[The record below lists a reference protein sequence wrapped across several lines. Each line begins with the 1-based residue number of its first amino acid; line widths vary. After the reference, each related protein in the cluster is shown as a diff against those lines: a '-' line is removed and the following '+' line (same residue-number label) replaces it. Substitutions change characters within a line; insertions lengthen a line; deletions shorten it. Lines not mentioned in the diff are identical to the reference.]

1 MEEKNTTMGT
11 TETMEDYKEALEASY
26 RRIRPGDIVT
36 GTVIDVNDQD
46 VTIDFNYYAPGRIP
60 VTELSDDPTYHVL
73 ENVAVGDT
81 LTATVVKTD
90 DGAGNMLLSCKDAAE
105 ELAWDKLQEAQK
117 TKKVYHVKV
126 AGAVNGGCV
135 AYVEGVRGFI
145 PASKLAL
152 EYVEEPA
159 DYLNKELDVQVISVD
174 EGAKR
179 VVLSAKEL
187 LLAKVME
194 EKNKKI
200 NKYTVGT
207 VMEGTVEQLKD
218 YGAFVN
224 IGDGITGLVHISQ
237 ISDRRLKHPSQ
248 VLKEGDK
255 VKVKIIKI
263 ENNKISLSIRE
274 AAELTSR
281 EVEEEGPAEY
291 EDNGAAATGLGA
303 LLTLY
308 FSEGQACQ
316 PRAISRI
323 LEAQTVCT
331 IRNTP
336 IRLKQFLVTAFT
348 KKSQRSFL
356 GFIETKCCFQMHSQM
371 QRTKRLQGWSSRE
384 N

>member
-73 ENVAVGDT
+73 ENVAVGDP

-303 LLTLY
+303 LL
-308 FSEGQACQ
+308 
-316 PRAISRI
+316 
-323 LEAQTVCT
+323 
-331 IRNTP
+331 
-336 IRLKQFLVTAFT
+336 K
-348 KKSQRSFL
+348 
-356 GFIETKCCFQMHSQM
+356 GFK
-371 QRTKRLQGWSSRE
+371 L

>member
-224 IGDGITGLVHISQ
+224 IGDGITGLVHISP

-303 LLTLY
+303 LL
-308 FSEGQACQ
+308 
-316 PRAISRI
+316 
-323 LEAQTVCT
+323 
-331 IRNTP
+331 
-336 IRLKQFLVTAFT
+336 K
-348 KKSQRSFL
+348 
-356 GFIETKCCFQMHSQM
+356 GFK
-371 QRTKRLQGWSSRE
+371 L

>member
-60 VTELSDDPTYHVL
+60 VTELSDDPTYQVQ

-159 DYLNKELDVQVISVD
+159 DYLNRELDVQVISVD
-174 EGAKR
+174 EEAKR

-303 LLTLY
+303 LL
-308 FSEGQACQ
+308 
-316 PRAISRI
+316 
-323 LEAQTVCT
+323 
-331 IRNTP
+331 
-336 IRLKQFLVTAFT
+336 K
-348 KKSQRSFL
+348 
-356 GFIETKCCFQMHSQM
+356 GFK
-371 QRTKRLQGWSSRE
+371 L

>member
-11 TETMEDYKEALEASY
+11 TETIEDYKEALEASY

-174 EGAKR
+174 EEAKR

-224 IGDGITGLVHISQ
+224 IGDGITGLAHISQ

-303 LLTLY
+303 LL
-308 FSEGQACQ
+308 
-316 PRAISRI
+316 
-323 LEAQTVCT
+323 
-331 IRNTP
+331 
-336 IRLKQFLVTAFT
+336 K
-348 KKSQRSFL
+348 
-356 GFIETKCCFQMHSQM
+356 GFK
-371 QRTKRLQGWSSRE
+371 L

>member
-60 VTELSDDPTYHVL
+60 VTELSDDPTYQVQ

-187 LLAKVME
+187 LLEKVME

-303 LLTLY
+303 LL
-308 FSEGQACQ
+308 
-316 PRAISRI
+316 
-323 LEAQTVCT
+323 
-331 IRNTP
+331 
-336 IRLKQFLVTAFT
+336 K
-348 KKSQRSFL
+348 
-356 GFIETKCCFQMHSQM
+356 GFK
-371 QRTKRLQGWSSRE
+371 L

>member
-26 RRIRPGDIVT
+26 RRIRLGDIVT

-81 LTATVVKTD
+81 LTATVVKTE

-174 EGAKR
+174 EEAKR

-303 LLTLY
+303 LL
-308 FSEGQACQ
+308 
-316 PRAISRI
+316 
-323 LEAQTVCT
+323 
-331 IRNTP
+331 
-336 IRLKQFLVTAFT
+336 K
-348 KKSQRSFL
+348 
-356 GFIETKCCFQMHSQM
+356 GFK
-371 QRTKRLQGWSSRE
+371 L

>member
-60 VTELSDDPTYHVL
+60 VTELSDDPTYQVQ

-179 VVLSAKEL
+179 VILSAKEL

-303 LLTLY
+303 LL
-308 FSEGQACQ
+308 
-316 PRAISRI
+316 
-323 LEAQTVCT
+323 
-331 IRNTP
+331 
-336 IRLKQFLVTAFT
+336 K
-348 KKSQRSFL
+348 
-356 GFIETKCCFQMHSQM
+356 GFK
-371 QRTKRLQGWSSRE
+371 L

>member
-11 TETMEDYKEALEASY
+11 TETMEDYKDALEASY

-60 VTELSDDPTYHVL
+60 VTELSDDPTYQVQ

-117 TKKVYHVKV
+117 TKKVYRVKV

-174 EGAKR
+174 EDAKR

-303 LLTLY
+303 LL
-308 FSEGQACQ
+308 
-316 PRAISRI
+316 
-323 LEAQTVCT
+323 
-331 IRNTP
+331 
-336 IRLKQFLVTAFT
+336 K
-348 KKSQRSFL
+348 
-356 GFIETKCCFQMHSQM
+356 GFK
-371 QRTKRLQGWSSRE
+371 L

>member
-174 EGAKR
+174 EEAKR

-303 LLTLY
+303 LL
-308 FSEGQACQ
+308 
-316 PRAISRI
+316 
-323 LEAQTVCT
+323 
-331 IRNTP
+331 
-336 IRLKQFLVTAFT
+336 K
-348 KKSQRSFL
+348 
-356 GFIETKCCFQMHSQM
+356 GFKLNYGLI
-371 QRTKRLQGWSSRE
+371 
-384 N
+384 

>member
-73 ENVAVGDT
+73 ETVAVGDT

-303 LLTLY
+303 LL
-308 FSEGQACQ
+308 
-316 PRAISRI
+316 
-323 LEAQTVCT
+323 
-331 IRNTP
+331 
-336 IRLKQFLVTAFT
+336 K
-348 KKSQRSFL
+348 
-356 GFIETKCCFQMHSQM
+356 GFK
-371 QRTKRLQGWSSRE
+371 L

>member
-1 MEEKNTTMGT
+1 MEEKNTTMET

-60 VTELSDDPTYHVL
+60 VTELSDDQTYHVL

-145 PASKLAL
+145 PVSKLAL

-174 EGAKR
+174 EEAKR

-303 LLTLY
+303 LL
-308 FSEGQACQ
+308 
-316 PRAISRI
+316 
-323 LEAQTVCT
+323 
-331 IRNTP
+331 
-336 IRLKQFLVTAFT
+336 K
-348 KKSQRSFL
+348 
-356 GFIETKCCFQMHSQM
+356 GFK
-371 QRTKRLQGWSSRE
+371 L

>member
-179 VVLSAKEL
+179 VVMSAKEL

-274 AAELTSR
+274 AAELTRR

-303 LLTLY
+303 LL
-308 FSEGQACQ
+308 
-316 PRAISRI
+316 
-323 LEAQTVCT
+323 
-331 IRNTP
+331 
-336 IRLKQFLVTAFT
+336 K
-348 KKSQRSFL
+348 
-356 GFIETKCCFQMHSQM
+356 GFK
-371 QRTKRLQGWSSRE
+371 L

>member
-60 VTELSDDPTYHVL
+60 VTELSDDPTYQVQ

-174 EGAKR
+174 EDAKR

-291 EDNGAAATGLGA
+291 EDNGAAATGLGE
-303 LLTLY
+303 LL
-308 FSEGQACQ
+308 
-316 PRAISRI
+316 
-323 LEAQTVCT
+323 
-331 IRNTP
+331 
-336 IRLKQFLVTAFT
+336 K
-348 KKSQRSFL
+348 
-356 GFIETKCCFQMHSQM
+356 GFK
-371 QRTKRLQGWSSRE
+371 L

>member
-90 DGAGNMLLSCKDAAE
+90 DGAGNMLLSCKDAVE

-248 VLKEGDK
+248 VLKEGNK

-303 LLTLY
+303 LL
-308 FSEGQACQ
+308 
-316 PRAISRI
+316 
-323 LEAQTVCT
+323 
-331 IRNTP
+331 
-336 IRLKQFLVTAFT
+336 K
-348 KKSQRSFL
+348 
-356 GFIETKCCFQMHSQM
+356 GFK
-371 QRTKRLQGWSSRE
+371 L

>member
-36 GTVIDVNDQD
+36 GTVIDVNDQN

-90 DGAGNMLLSCKDAAE
+90 DGAGNMLLSCKDAVE
-105 ELAWDKLQEAQK
+105 ELAWDKLQKAQK

-303 LLTLY
+303 LL
-308 FSEGQACQ
+308 
-316 PRAISRI
+316 
-323 LEAQTVCT
+323 
-331 IRNTP
+331 
-336 IRLKQFLVTAFT
+336 K
-348 KKSQRSFL
+348 
-356 GFIETKCCFQMHSQM
+356 GFK
-371 QRTKRLQGWSSRE
+371 L

>member
-36 GTVIDVNDQD
+36 GTVIDVNDQN

-90 DGAGNMLLSCKDAAE
+90 DGAGNMLLSCKDAVE

-303 LLTLY
+303 LL
-308 FSEGQACQ
+308 
-316 PRAISRI
+316 
-323 LEAQTVCT
+323 
-331 IRNTP
+331 
-336 IRLKQFLVTAFT
+336 K
-348 KKSQRSFL
+348 
-356 GFIETKCCFQMHSQM
+356 GFKF
-371 QRTKRLQGWSSRE
+371 

>member
-60 VTELSDDPTYHVL
+60 VTELSDDPTYQVQ

-117 TKKVYHVKV
+117 TKKVYRVKV

-174 EGAKR
+174 EDAKR

-291 EDNGAAATGLGA
+291 EDNGVAATGLGA
-303 LLTLY
+303 LL
-308 FSEGQACQ
+308 
-316 PRAISRI
+316 
-323 LEAQTVCT
+323 
-331 IRNTP
+331 
-336 IRLKQFLVTAFT
+336 K
-348 KKSQRSFL
+348 
-356 GFIETKCCFQMHSQM
+356 GFK
-371 QRTKRLQGWSSRE
+371 L

>member
-60 VTELSDDPTYHVL
+60 VTELSDDPTYQVQ

-117 TKKVYHVKV
+117 TKTVYHVKV

-174 EGAKR
+174 EDAKR

-303 LLTLY
+303 LL
-308 FSEGQACQ
+308 
-316 PRAISRI
+316 
-323 LEAQTVCT
+323 
-331 IRNTP
+331 
-336 IRLKQFLVTAFT
+336 K
-348 KKSQRSFL
+348 
-356 GFIETKCCFQMHSQM
+356 GFK
-371 QRTKRLQGWSSRE
+371 L

>member
-218 YGAFVN
+218 YGSFVN

-303 LLTLY
+303 LL
-308 FSEGQACQ
+308 
-316 PRAISRI
+316 
-323 LEAQTVCT
+323 
-331 IRNTP
+331 
-336 IRLKQFLVTAFT
+336 K
-348 KKSQRSFL
+348 
-356 GFIETKCCFQMHSQM
+356 GFK
-371 QRTKRLQGWSSRE
+371 L

>member
-60 VTELSDDPTYHVL
+60 VTELSDDPTYQVQ

-152 EYVEEPA
+152 EYIEEPA

-174 EGAKR
+174 EDAKR

-303 LLTLY
+303 LL
-308 FSEGQACQ
+308 
-316 PRAISRI
+316 
-323 LEAQTVCT
+323 
-331 IRNTP
+331 
-336 IRLKQFLVTAFT
+336 K
-348 KKSQRSFL
+348 
-356 GFIETKCCFQMHSQM
+356 GFK
-371 QRTKRLQGWSSRE
+371 L

>member
-11 TETMEDYKEALEASY
+11 TETMEDYKDALEASY

-60 VTELSDDPTYHVL
+60 VTELSDDPTYQVQ

-174 EGAKR
+174 EDAKR

-187 LLAKVME
+187 LLVKVME

-274 AAELTSR
+274 AAQLTSR

-303 LLTLY
+303 LL
-308 FSEGQACQ
+308 
-316 PRAISRI
+316 
-323 LEAQTVCT
+323 
-331 IRNTP
+331 
-336 IRLKQFLVTAFT
+336 K
-348 KKSQRSFL
+348 
-356 GFIETKCCFQMHSQM
+356 GFK
-371 QRTKRLQGWSSRE
+371 L

>member
-73 ENVAVGDT
+73 ENVEVGDT

-174 EGAKR
+174 EEAKR

-303 LLTLY
+303 LL
-308 FSEGQACQ
+308 
-316 PRAISRI
+316 
-323 LEAQTVCT
+323 
-331 IRNTP
+331 
-336 IRLKQFLVTAFT
+336 K
-348 KKSQRSFL
+348 
-356 GFIETKCCFQMHSQM
+356 GFK
-371 QRTKRLQGWSSRE
+371 L

>member
-281 EVEEEGPAEY
+281 EVAEEGPAEY

-303 LLTLY
+303 LL
-308 FSEGQACQ
+308 
-316 PRAISRI
+316 
-323 LEAQTVCT
+323 
-331 IRNTP
+331 
-336 IRLKQFLVTAFT
+336 K
-348 KKSQRSFL
+348 
-356 GFIETKCCFQMHSQM
+356 GFK
-371 QRTKRLQGWSSRE
+371 L

>member
-60 VTELSDDPTYHVL
+60 VTELSDDPTYHVQ
-73 ENVAVGDT
+73 ENVA
-81 LTATVVKTD
+81 VVKTD

-174 EGAKR
+174 EDAKR

-263 ENNKISLSIRE
+263 ENNKFSLSIRE

-303 LLTLY
+303 LL
-308 FSEGQACQ
+308 
-316 PRAISRI
+316 
-323 LEAQTVCT
+323 
-331 IRNTP
+331 
-336 IRLKQFLVTAFT
+336 K
-348 KKSQRSFL
+348 
-356 GFIETKCCFQMHSQM
+356 GFK
-371 QRTKRLQGWSSRE
+371 L

>member
-90 DGAGNMLLSCKDAAE
+90 DGAGNMLLSCKDAVE

-174 EGAKR
+174 EDAKR

-303 LLTLY
+303 LL
-308 FSEGQACQ
+308 
-316 PRAISRI
+316 
-323 LEAQTVCT
+323 
-331 IRNTP
+331 
-336 IRLKQFLVTAFT
+336 K
-348 KKSQRSFL
+348 
-356 GFIETKCCFQMHSQM
+356 GFK
-371 QRTKRLQGWSSRE
+371 L

>member
-73 ENVAVGDT
+73 ENVAVGDS
-81 LTATVVKTD
+81 LTATVVNTD

-303 LLTLY
+303 LL
-308 FSEGQACQ
+308 
-316 PRAISRI
+316 
-323 LEAQTVCT
+323 
-331 IRNTP
+331 
-336 IRLKQFLVTAFT
+336 K
-348 KKSQRSFL
+348 
-356 GFIETKCCFQMHSQM
+356 GFK
-371 QRTKRLQGWSSRE
+371 L

>member
-60 VTELSDDPTYHVL
+60 VTELSDDPTYQVQ

-159 DYLNKELDVQVISVD
+159 DYLNKELDVQIISVD
-174 EGAKR
+174 EDAKR

-303 LLTLY
+303 LL
-308 FSEGQACQ
+308 
-316 PRAISRI
+316 
-323 LEAQTVCT
+323 
-331 IRNTP
+331 
-336 IRLKQFLVTAFT
+336 K
-348 KKSQRSFL
+348 
-356 GFIETKCCFQMHSQM
+356 GFK
-371 QRTKRLQGWSSRE
+371 L

>member
-90 DGAGNMLLSCKDAAE
+90 DGAGNMLLSCKDAVE

-117 TKKVYHVKV
+117 TKKVYRVKV

-174 EGAKR
+174 EEAKR

-303 LLTLY
+303 LL
-308 FSEGQACQ
+308 
-316 PRAISRI
+316 
-323 LEAQTVCT
+323 
-331 IRNTP
+331 
-336 IRLKQFLVTAFT
+336 K
-348 KKSQRSFL
+348 
-356 GFIETKCCFQMHSQM
+356 GFK
-371 QRTKRLQGWSSRE
+371 L

>member
-11 TETMEDYKEALEASY
+11 TETMEDYKDALEASY

-60 VTELSDDPTYHVL
+60 VTELSDDPTYQVQ

-174 EGAKR
+174 EDAKR

-187 LLAKVME
+187 LLVKVME

-303 LLTLY
+303 LL
-308 FSEGQACQ
+308 
-316 PRAISRI
+316 
-323 LEAQTVCT
+323 
-331 IRNTP
+331 
-336 IRLKQFLVTAFT
+336 K
-348 KKSQRSFL
+348 
-356 GFIETKCCFQMHSQM
+356 GFK
-371 QRTKRLQGWSSRE
+371 L

>member
-90 DGAGNMLLSCKDAAE
+90 DGAGNMLLSCKDAVE

-174 EGAKR
+174 EGARR

-303 LLTLY
+303 LL
-308 FSEGQACQ
+308 
-316 PRAISRI
+316 
-323 LEAQTVCT
+323 
-331 IRNTP
+331 
-336 IRLKQFLVTAFT
+336 K
-348 KKSQRSFL
+348 
-356 GFIETKCCFQMHSQM
+356 GFK
-371 QRTKRLQGWSSRE
+371 L

>member
-36 GTVIDVNDQD
+36 GTVIDVNDQN

-90 DGAGNMLLSCKDAAE
+90 DGAGNMLLSCKDAVE

-281 EVEEEGPAEY
+281 EVEEEGQAEY

-303 LLTLY
+303 LL
-308 FSEGQACQ
+308 
-316 PRAISRI
+316 
-323 LEAQTVCT
+323 
-331 IRNTP
+331 
-336 IRLKQFLVTAFT
+336 K
-348 KKSQRSFL
+348 
-356 GFIETKCCFQMHSQM
+356 GFK
-371 QRTKRLQGWSSRE
+371 L

>member
-187 LLAKVME
+187 LLAKVMD

-281 EVEEEGPAEY
+281 EVEEEGQAEY

-303 LLTLY
+303 LL
-308 FSEGQACQ
+308 
-316 PRAISRI
+316 
-323 LEAQTVCT
+323 
-331 IRNTP
+331 
-336 IRLKQFLVTAFT
+336 K
-348 KKSQRSFL
+348 
-356 GFIETKCCFQMHSQM
+356 GFK
-371 QRTKRLQGWSSRE
+371 L

>member
-73 ENVAVGDT
+73 ENVSVGDT

-90 DGAGNMLLSCKDAAE
+90 DGAGNMLLSCKDAVE

-174 EGAKR
+174 EEAKR

-303 LLTLY
+303 LL
-308 FSEGQACQ
+308 
-316 PRAISRI
+316 
-323 LEAQTVCT
+323 
-331 IRNTP
+331 
-336 IRLKQFLVTAFT
+336 K
-348 KKSQRSFL
+348 
-356 GFIETKCCFQMHSQM
+356 GFK
-371 QRTKRLQGWSSRE
+371 L

>member
-60 VTELSDDPTYHVL
+60 VTELSDDPTYQVQ

-274 AAELTSR
+274 AAELTNR

-303 LLTLY
+303 LL
-308 FSEGQACQ
+308 
-316 PRAISRI
+316 
-323 LEAQTVCT
+323 
-331 IRNTP
+331 
-336 IRLKQFLVTAFT
+336 K
-348 KKSQRSFL
+348 
-356 GFIETKCCFQMHSQM
+356 GFK
-371 QRTKRLQGWSSRE
+371 L

>member
-60 VTELSDDPTYHVL
+60 VTELSDDPTYQVQ

-117 TKKVYHVKV
+117 TKKVYRVKV

-152 EYVEEPA
+152 EYIEEPA

-174 EGAKR
+174 EDAKR

-291 EDNGAAATGLGA
+291 EDNGVAATGLGA
-303 LLTLY
+303 LL
-308 FSEGQACQ
+308 
-316 PRAISRI
+316 
-323 LEAQTVCT
+323 
-331 IRNTP
+331 
-336 IRLKQFLVTAFT
+336 K
-348 KKSQRSFL
+348 
-356 GFIETKCCFQMHSQM
+356 GFK
-371 QRTKRLQGWSSRE
+371 L

>member
-11 TETMEDYKEALEASY
+11 TETMEDYKDALEASY

-60 VTELSDDPTYHVL
+60 VTELSDDPTYQVQ

-179 VVLSAKEL
+179 VVMSAKEL

-303 LLTLY
+303 LL
-308 FSEGQACQ
+308 
-316 PRAISRI
+316 
-323 LEAQTVCT
+323 
-331 IRNTP
+331 
-336 IRLKQFLVTAFT
+336 K
-348 KKSQRSFL
+348 
-356 GFIETKCCFQMHSQM
+356 GFK
-371 QRTKRLQGWSSRE
+371 L

>member
-90 DGAGNMLLSCKDAAE
+90 DGSGNMLLSCKDAAE

-179 VVLSAKEL
+179 VVMSAKEL

-303 LLTLY
+303 LL
-308 FSEGQACQ
+308 
-316 PRAISRI
+316 
-323 LEAQTVCT
+323 
-331 IRNTP
+331 
-336 IRLKQFLVTAFT
+336 K
-348 KKSQRSFL
+348 
-356 GFIETKCCFQMHSQM
+356 GFK
-371 QRTKRLQGWSSRE
+371 L